1 MEENNTK
8 KLVKI
13 LLIVIIIVMIIVII
27 SLISYFSKTDKYGY
41 EGMKKYNEPTT
52 KIIDNSYK
60 EATIEEKISYN
71 QLFNNKDFLLPMN
84 TIIKK
89 NWSLDNINLIQS
101 DEAKF
106 EYIFTKLNQESLT
119 LEEINNESK
128 NVFNYEI
135 SSNLISK
142 YLKDNSYIFNFQE
155 EYPYCFKLKK
165 IKKVSDKTY
174 LNLDIIEFNEEKCSQ
189 DNLNYDSIR
198 EGVLILKN
206 TEDKYYIELFALI
219 KKEG

>member
-1 MEENNTK
+1 
-8 KLVKI
+8 
-13 LLIVIIIVMIIVII
+13 
-27 SLISYFSKTDKYGY
+27 
-41 EGMKKYNEPTT
+41 MKKTIDEYMKKPYKMEIVKDTDVPLLRDGMDF
-52 KIIDNSYK
+52 IITRLPLSK
-60 EATIEEKISYN
+60 E
-71 QLFNNKDFLLPMN
+71 N
-84 TIIKK
+84 T
-89 NWSLDNINLIQS
+89 IQS